1 MCYEFLQ
8 EDVTIEIP
16 PANDNTK
23 QHAALVWSLDVVCGP
38 REIVRDGG
46 IDAHGAEEGA
56 CVSGLV
62 SQQAVCSGLERGFS
76 LHVRVLACE
85 EDDEASYRGA
95 DDDHIADSS
104 LASAVCYVANDDGH
118 DGSLRKSVFVKDCR
132 RIACGYQ
139 GIRRN
144 AL

>member
-46 IDAHGAEEGA
+46 IDAHRAEKGAGI
-56 CVSGLV
+56 SGIV
-62 SQQAVCSGLERGFS
+62 SQQVLCSGLERGFS

-85 EDDEASYRGA
+85 EDDEASCCGA
-95 DDDHIADSS
+95 DDDHVADTSMASS
-104 LASAVCYVANDDGH
+104 ICDVADDDGH
-118 DGSLRKSVFVKDCR
+118 DGSL
-132 RIACGYQ
+132 
-139 GIRRN
+139 
-144 AL
+144 